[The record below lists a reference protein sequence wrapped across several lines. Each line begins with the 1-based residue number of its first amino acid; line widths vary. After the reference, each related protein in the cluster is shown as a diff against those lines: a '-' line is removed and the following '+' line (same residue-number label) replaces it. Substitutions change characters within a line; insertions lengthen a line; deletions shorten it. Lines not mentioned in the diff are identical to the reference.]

1 MIFDIETI
9 KRMEFLILGEL
20 KWRMRS
26 ITAFSFISFFISF
39 FKFKDL
45 PLQQA
50 LKARATEIIFRAQ
63 NGKSK
68 LSQSINL
75 DILMCKEL
83 SPKIFLLFFHLDI
96 KILQFKPSLISASAL
111 LCASHELFPLQF
123 PCYKAAILNCSH
135 VHKVIHNLA
144 QFRFSSLYWFAVFF
158 LL

>member
-1 MIFDIETI
+1 MLYVTLFFGGLQQVGGMIFDIETI

-50 LKARATEIIFRAQ
+50 LKARATDIILRAQ

-75 DILMCKEL
+75 DILMLKEL
-83 SPKIFLLFFHLDI
+83 SPKIYLLFF
-96 KILQFKPSLISASAL
+96 FISRYQDFAV
-111 LCASHELFPLQF
+111 Q
-123 PCYKAAILNCSH
+123 AIF
-135 VHKVIHNLA
+135 NLS
-144 QFRFSSLYWFAVFF
+144 FSSSLCLSRAFPFTIPM
-158 LL
+158 L